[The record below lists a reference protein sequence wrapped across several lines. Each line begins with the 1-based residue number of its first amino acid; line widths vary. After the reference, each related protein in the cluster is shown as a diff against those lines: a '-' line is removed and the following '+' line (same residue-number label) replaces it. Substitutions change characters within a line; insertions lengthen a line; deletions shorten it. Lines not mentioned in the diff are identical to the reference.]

1 MNRKEQI
8 LRQIEMLRYDIFM
21 TEMSEDS
28 FEPYTQAS
36 QYIRRKREE
45 IEVLKKELEALEDE
59 TLW

>member
-1 MNRKEQI
+1 MDRKEQI
-8 LRQIEMLRYDIFM
+8 LRQIEMLRDDIFM

-45 IEVLKKELEALEDE
+45 IEVLKKELEALENE
-59 TLW
+59 TL